1 MASLENETENDDVS
15 IEMDRRR
22 RRHDDD
28 DGVVISYSRLNG
40 Q

>member
-28 DGVVISYSRLNG
+28 GVVISYSRLNG